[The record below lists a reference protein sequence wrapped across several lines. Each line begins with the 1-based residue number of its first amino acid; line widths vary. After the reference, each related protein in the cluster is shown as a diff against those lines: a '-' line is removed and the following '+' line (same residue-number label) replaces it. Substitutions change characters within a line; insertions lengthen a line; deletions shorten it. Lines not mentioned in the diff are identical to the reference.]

1 MKSGDKNRKSARH
14 ILAEN
19 LRRLRKDTR
28 LSQESLA
35 DLAALHR
42 TFVGSVERA
51 ERNVSLDNI
60 ERLARALAVSVAD
73 LLVDTTEKGR
83 KA

>member
-1 MKSGDKNRKSARH
+1 MKSGDKNRKSARD

-19 LRRLRKDTR
+19 LRLLRKEKR

-73 LLVDTTEKGR
+73 LLVETTEKGR